1 MIDSITTTG
10 DEDEKTGGNQDH
22 ADGNESHG
30 H

>member
-1 MIDSITTTG
+1 MIITIAATG

-30 H
+30 Q